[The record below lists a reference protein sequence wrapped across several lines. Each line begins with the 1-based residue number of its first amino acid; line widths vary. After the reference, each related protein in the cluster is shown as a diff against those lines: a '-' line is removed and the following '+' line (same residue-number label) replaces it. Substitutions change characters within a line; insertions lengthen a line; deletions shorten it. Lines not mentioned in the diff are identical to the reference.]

1 MYGDKG
7 NAQARLTHYV
17 ICDIPVQCYMGLAAP
32 VESIS
37 GRRATR
43 KVLLAANKYDSI
55 GNSIGHVHVV
65 IPAYP
70 LEIAE
75 WSI

>member
-1 MYGDKG
+1 
-7 NAQARLTHYV
+7 
-17 ICDIPVQCYMGLAAP
+17 MGLAAP

-55 GNSIGHVHVV
+55 GNSIGQVHVV
-65 IPAYP
+65 MPAYP
-70 LEIAE
+70 LEITE
-75 WSI
+75 RSE